1 LKERE
6 EPTETGGFK
15 VNPTDLLRAIASG
28 ALDQNNRPV
37 RLEWGST
44 QSTLQQ
50 VLLLQRLDITE
61 GLMSGINGHLTC
73 VSSRADLPEKSFL
86 ALPLSVQMVT
96 DRGQLHA
103 INGIITDVRA
113 GQSDGSL
120 TCYQLTIRDAL
131 SVMERRT
138 NSRIFRTK
146 ALPDILGVVMQE
158 WRQRSPAFARAFDF
172 DLSGLD
178 RDRYPVRE
186 VTRQVNEADAQFVR
200 RLLRRDGVNVFV
212 RAGGGTD
219 ATSSNTPVHTLV
231 FFDDPMKL
239 PQAATGDLRFH
250 RDAATEE
257 RDSIT
262 LWSTTRSLIP
272 GSVKRAT
279 PDYKSSTV
287 TQTQQPTV
295 VDQGDAGNDLAQLLS
310 DSVIDAP
317 HAGDSWSDYDRLG
330 KDRML
335 AHELKAESV
344 DGASGVRDMAVGYWF
359 SLTGHPEVDQRPA
372 NQRQFVT
379 TFLHHRAENSLPKE
393 LNDRAQALFEASRWV
408 FESPAASS
416 GSTSNDETRYENT
429 FSCIRRGVQL
439 TPAYDP
445 GIDLPPVHPM
455 TATVVGPD
463 GEEVFCDE
471 MGRIRVQIQGLDPDD
486 HSHAQGAGASGTP
499 ADSAPVRV
507 TCALAGPSFGESTLP
522 RVGMEVLI
530 DHIGGDPDRM
540 VVIGA
545 LANGPNTPAS
555 FTHTGALPGNRYVSG
570 VKTKEI
576 KGARYNQLRLD
587 DTPQQIS
594 AQLASEHAHSQLNL
608 GYLTQPRD
616 NGQGAD
622 RGEGVELRTD
632 AAAALRAAQGMLLTT
647 YARTQASGGQ
657 LDRDELVQ
665 LLGECT
671 ELFKSLG
678 DYAGQHGGQPTDAT
692 GQQAVASAFKG
703 WKPGDDPAKAGT
715 GVASASQALMAF
727 GAQAGSVNLTP
738 KTHVTY
744 AGENIDQVAQQHVQ
758 LVSGQRLTASA
769 GQGVNIFGRGEGVHA
784 VAGDGPMVLQA
795 QQDTLTVTAQKG
807 INISSIGDA
816 VIVSG
821 KTIRLV
827 AEDGSYVQIG
837 GGIQVGSNGAFTA
850 HTGGHDFLDPA
861 TQHVAPPAFSTA
873 GADQKFRLRYPGT
886 DGDNE
891 AHPAPNRPYAITL
904 SDGREIKGTS
914 DSGGLTDLLS
924 SDAMHIAHIKVFD
937 PQE

>member
-1 LKERE
+1 M
-6 EPTETGGFK
+6 
-15 VNPTDLLRAIASG
+15 NPTDLLRAIASG
-28 ALDQNNRPV
+28 ALDQNNRPI

-50 VLLLQRLDITE
+50 VLLLQRLDIKE

-73 VSSRADLPEKSFL
+73 VSPRADLPEKSFL

-172 DLSGLD
+172 DLSGLN

-186 VTRQVNEADAQFVR
+186 VTRQVNETDAQFIR

-212 RAGGGTD
+212 RAGSGTD
-219 ATSSNTPVHTLV
+219 STTNNTPVHTLV

-279 PDYKSSTV
+279 PDYKSGTV

-445 GIDLPPVHPM
+445 SVDLPPVHTM

-486 HSHAQGAGASGTP
+486 HAHAQGAGASGTP

-665 LLGECT
+665 LLGECA

-692 GQQAVASAFKG
+692 GQQSVASAFKG
-703 WKPGDDPAKAGT
+703 WTPGDGTAKSGSAPNAG
-715 GVASASQALMAF
+715 ASSSQALIAF
-727 GAQAGSVNLTP
+727 GAQAGSVNITP

-744 AGENIDQVAQQHVQ
+744 AGENIDQVAQKHLQLTGGQHVNVQ
-758 LVSGQRLTASA
+758 A
-769 GQGVNIFGRGEGVHA
+769 GEGVSLFA
-784 VAGDGPMVLQA
+784 QQGGVVAIANQGKLLLQA
-795 QQDTLTVTAQKG
+795 QADEVVVNAQKNAQ
-807 INISSIGDA
+807 ITSSTGEVLIT
-816 VIVSG
+816 G
-821 KTIRLV
+821 KTIRLI
-827 AEDGSYVQIG
+827 AEDGSYIKIG
-837 GGIQVGSNGAFTA
+837 GGITVGSNGAFQA
-850 HTGGHDFLDPA
+850 HTASHDFVGP
-861 TQHVAPPAFSTA
+861 STDQA
-873 GADQKFRLRYPGT
+873 DRPSFGKNGTDQKFRLHYSGT
-886 DGDNE
+886 ETSENP
-891 AHPAPNRPYAITL
+891 HPAPNKPYEITL
-904 SDGREIKGTS
+904 DDGRVVKGMS
-914 DSGGLTDLLS
+914 DAEGLTQLVQ
-924 SDAMHIAHIKVFD
+924 SDVMRITNIKVFD
-937 PQE
+937 QI